1 MSGREYNPGV
11 YTVALLSKLGPCII
25 ISARTTAW
33 ISMDTGSSILPS
45 VFICYLHQR
54 VWLGYWD
61 IAHLMGSLSGRDNI
75 HSSSRI
81 AIGDSTSLVRVS
93 SVSGVRTGLTD
104 PALARSFTSAAA
116 ALACMR
122 PSSASLR
129 AKRAISESYC
139 SHSGIFRARS
149 SFGSF
154 CEHRFSGLC
163 KSESLILGKHEPSAD
178 SGRDQWSWP
187 CVACPCCLK
196 KQL

>member
-1 MSGREYNPGV
+1 
-11 YTVALLSKLGPCII
+11 
-25 ISARTTAW
+25 
-33 ISMDTGSSILPS
+33 MDTASSIHPL
-45 VFICYLHQR
+45 VCICNLYQR
-54 VWLGYWD
+54 VWLGHWD
-61 IAHLMGSLSGRDNI
+61 IAHLIDSLSGRGND

-81 AIGDSTSLVRVS
+81 APGDSASLVRVS
-93 SVSGVRTGLTD
+93 SVSGGVRTGPTN
-104 PALARSFTSAAA
+104 PALANSFTSATA
-116 ALACMR
+116 ALACIR

-129 AKRAISESYC
+129 VKCAISESNC

-154 CEHRFSGLC
+154 CEHRFTGLC

-178 SGRDQWSWP
+178 SGRGQWSWP